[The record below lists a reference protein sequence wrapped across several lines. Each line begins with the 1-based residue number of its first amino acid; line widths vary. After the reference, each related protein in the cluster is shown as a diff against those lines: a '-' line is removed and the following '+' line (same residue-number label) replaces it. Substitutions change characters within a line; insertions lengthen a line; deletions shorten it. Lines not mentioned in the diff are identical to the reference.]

1 MNMFT
6 RPIALIAAGLA
17 LSATLA
23 ASPAIASGGAGGRL
37 AKPSVAGANMEAR
50 RSPDA
55 PRGRGDINVGNDTN
69 VGNKVNVG
77 NDVNIGNDVDIDVD
91 VDHGY
96 GHGYWGHHPVAAGI
110 VIGTVAVTTAAVAG
124 AYYYALPTGCTVI
137 YQGGETYYLCGT
149 VHYRRTWYGNDVVY
163 VVVDL

>member
-1 MNMFT
+1 MNSYT
-6 RPIALIAAGLA
+6 RPFVLIAAGLA

-23 ASPAIASGGAGGRL
+23 APPALAEGPGNRM
-37 AKPSVAGANMEAR
+37 AKPSVSGANRDAR
-50 RSPDA
+50 RYPDA
-55 PRGRGDINVGNDTN
+55 PRGRGDI
-69 VGNKVNVG
+69 NVG

-110 VIGTVAVTTAAVAG
+110 VIGTVAVTTAAVVG
-124 AYYYALPTGCTVI
+124 SYYHTLPAGCTVV
-137 YQGGETYYLCGT
+137 YQHGETYYLCGT

-163 VVVDL
+163 VVVAL